1 MSDFGKIKSCYV
13 RWSGDTTALCPLFKN
28 AHIENPQLVHLK
40 TYDYHSRIPEQQ
52 HNRLI
57 QHFYFFSISKL
68 TVPTFSFLLETAIY
82 NLFTRHVTKYYNKD
96 NSFIFRAYKDK

>member
-1 MSDFGKIKSCYV
+1 MSDYGKIKSCYV

-28 AHIENPQLVHLK
+28 AHIENPQLVHIE

-57 QHFYFFSISKL
+57 QHFYFFLNIKTYSSKS
-68 TVPTFSFLLETAIY
+68 FFLLKTAIY